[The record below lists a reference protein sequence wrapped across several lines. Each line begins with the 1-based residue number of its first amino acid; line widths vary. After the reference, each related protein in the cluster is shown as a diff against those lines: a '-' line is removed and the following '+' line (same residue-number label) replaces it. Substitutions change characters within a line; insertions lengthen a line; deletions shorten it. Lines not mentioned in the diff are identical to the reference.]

1 MRNLM
6 KQKSL
11 IFYKFVSVVFLLITI
26 SAHNSVAEM
35 PKSFADLAETV
46 SPSVVNITTST
57 VIEQISREQKPIVPK
72 GSPFEDLFKDFLERD
87 QNRKPRASS
96 ALGSGFIISEDGYIV
111 TNNHVIDKADEIEI
125 EFFSGRRLKA
135 KVVGLDPKTD
145 IALLKVDSDIPLPF
159 VSFGDS
165 DSGRVGDWV
174 MAVGNPLGQGFSVSV
189 GIISARKRELAG
201 AYDDFIQTDAAINRG
216 NSGGPLFN
224 TAGEVIGVNTAI
236 LSPNGGSIGI
246 GFSMSS
252 NVVSPVITQ
261 LKKFG
266 GTRRGWLGV
275 RIQDLTEDIA
285 EAIGIESID
294 GILVTEVPEGPA
306 KDGGIKSGDV
316 ILVFD
321 GIEVSNTKE
330 LVRVVGKTAVNKTV
344 NVVLL
349 RKGKKITIK
358 VRLGQRELAEATA
371 FPKNENPSAPVVELI
386 LGMSLS
392 VLNDSLRDEFNF
404 SKDVD
409 GLIVKDVLKDSE
421 AYEKGIRVGD
431 LIVEVAQEKPLSLS
445 IFKKLLQDSKSA
457 KKKSLLFLIKSEDR
471 LRFLSL
477 RLD

>member
-1 MRNLM
+1 M
-6 KQKSL
+6 
-11 IFYKFVSVVFLLITI
+11 
-26 SAHNSVAEM
+26 
-35 PKSFADLAETV
+35 
-46 SPSVVNITTST
+46 
-57 VIEQISREQKPIVPK
+57 
-72 GSPFEDLFKDFLERD
+72 
-87 QNRKPRASS
+87 
-96 ALGSGFIISEDGYIV
+96 
-111 TNNHVIDKADEIEI
+111 
-125 EFFSGRRLKA
+125 
-135 KVVGLDPKTD
+135 
-145 IALLKVDSDIPLPF
+145 
-159 VSFGDS
+159 
-165 DSGRVGDWV
+165 
-174 MAVGNPLGQGFSVSV
+174 
-189 GIISARKRELAG
+189 AG

-224 TAGEVIGVNTAI
+224 TSGEVIGVNTAI

-252 NVVSPVITQ
+252 NVVSPVVIQ

-266 GTRRGWLGV
+266 ETRRGWLGV
-275 RIQDLTEDIA
+275 RIQDLTKDIA

-344 NVVLL
+344 DVVLL
-349 RKGKKITIK
+349 RKGKEKTVK

-371 FPKNENPSAPVVELI
+371 FPKNENPSVPMVELI
-386 LGMSLS
+386 LGMSLT
-392 VLNDSLRDEFNF
+392 VLNDSLRSEFNL

-409 GLIVKDVLKDSE
+409 GLIVKDILKNSE
-421 AYEKGIRVGD
+421 AYEKGVRIGD
-431 LIVEVAQEKPLSLS
+431 VIAEVSQEKLVSLS

-457 KKKSLLFLIKSEDR
+457 KKKSLLFLIRSEGR

>member
-1 MRNLM
+1 
-6 KQKSL
+6 
-11 IFYKFVSVVFLLITI
+11 
-26 SAHNSVAEM
+26 
-35 PKSFADLAETV
+35 
-46 SPSVVNITTST
+46 
-57 VIEQISREQKPIVPK
+57 
-72 GSPFEDLFKDFLERD
+72 
-87 QNRKPRASS
+87 
-96 ALGSGFIISEDGYIV
+96 
-111 TNNHVIDKADEIEI
+111 
-125 EFFSGRRLKA
+125 
-135 KVVGLDPKTD
+135 
-145 IALLKVDSDIPLPF
+145 
-159 VSFGDS
+159 
-165 DSGRVGDWV
+165 

-224 TAGEVIGVNTAI
+224 TLGDVIGVNTAI

-252 NVVSPVITQ
+252 NVVSPVVAQ
-261 LKKFG
+261 LKEFG
-266 GTRRGWLGV
+266 ETRRGWLGV

-294 GILVTEVPEGPA
+294 GILVTEVPDGPA
-306 KDGGIKSGDV
+306 KDGGIKSGDI

-349 RKGKKITIK
+349 RKGKKRTVK

-371 FPKNENPSAPVVELI
+371 FPKNETPLAPVVELI
-386 LGMSLS
+386 LGMNLS
-392 VLNDSLRDEFNF
+392 VLNDSLRSEFNLD
-404 SKDVD
+404 SDAD
-409 GLIVKDVLKDSE
+409 GLIVQDILKSSE
-421 AYEKGIRVGD
+421 AYEKGIRIGD
-431 LIVEVAQEKPLSLS
+431 LIVEISQKKLQSLS
-445 IFKKLLQDSKSA
+445 TFKKLLQDSKSA
-457 KKKSLLFLIKSEDR
+457 QKKSLLFLIRSESR

>member
-1 MRNLM
+1 M
-6 KQKSL
+6 
-11 IFYKFVSVVFLLITI
+11 
-26 SAHNSVAEM
+26 
-35 PKSFADLAETV
+35 
-46 SPSVVNITTST
+46 
-57 VIEQISREQKPIVPK
+57 
-72 GSPFEDLFKDFLERD
+72 
-87 QNRKPRASS
+87 
-96 ALGSGFIISEDGYIV
+96 
-111 TNNHVIDKADEIEI
+111 
-125 EFFSGRRLKA
+125 
-135 KVVGLDPKTD
+135 
-145 IALLKVDSDIPLPF
+145 
-159 VSFGDS
+159 
-165 DSGRVGDWV
+165 
-174 MAVGNPLGQGFSVSV
+174 
-189 GIISARKRELAG
+189 
-201 AYDDFIQTDAAINRG
+201 
-216 NSGGPLFN
+216 
-224 TAGEVIGVNTAI
+224 
-236 LSPNGGSIGI
+236 
-246 GFSMSS
+246 
-252 NVVSPVITQ
+252 
-261 LKKFG
+261 
-266 GTRRGWLGV
+266 GV

-321 GIEVSNTKE
+321 GIEVSNTEE

-392 VLNDSLRDEFNF
+392 VLNDSSRGEFNF

-431 LIVEVAQEKPLSLS
+431 LIVEVAQEKLLSLS

>member
-1 MRNLM
+1 M
-6 KQKSL
+6 
-11 IFYKFVSVVFLLITI
+11 
-26 SAHNSVAEM
+26 
-35 PKSFADLAETV
+35 
-46 SPSVVNITTST
+46 
-57 VIEQISREQKPIVPK
+57 
-72 GSPFEDLFKDFLERD
+72 
-87 QNRKPRASS
+87 
-96 ALGSGFIISEDGYIV
+96 
-111 TNNHVIDKADEIEI
+111 
-125 EFFSGRRLKA
+125 
-135 KVVGLDPKTD
+135 
-145 IALLKVDSDIPLPF
+145 
-159 VSFGDS
+159 
-165 DSGRVGDWV
+165 
-174 MAVGNPLGQGFSVSV
+174 
-189 GIISARKRELAG
+189 
-201 AYDDFIQTDAAINRG
+201 
-216 NSGGPLFN
+216 
-224 TAGEVIGVNTAI
+224 IGVNTAI

-392 VLNDSLRDEFNF
+392 VLNDSSRGEFNF

-431 LIVEVAQEKPLSLS
+431 LIVEVAQEKLLSLS

>member
-1 MRNLM
+1 MEDLM

-11 IFYKFVSVVFLLITI
+11 TCYKFISVVFLLTI
-26 SAHNSVAEM
+26 FSVHNAVAEM

-57 VIEQISREQKPIVPK
+57 VIEEVTREQKPVVPK

-87 QNRKPRASS
+87 QNTKPRASS

-111 TNNHVIDKADEIEI
+111 TNNHVISKADEIEI
-125 EFFSGRRLKA
+125 ELFSGELLKA
-135 KVVGLDPKTD
+135 KVVGFDLKTD
-145 IALLKVDSDIPLPF
+145 IALLKVDSDVTLPF

-165 DSGRVGDWV
+165 DVGRVGDWV
-174 MAVGNPLGQGFSVSV
+174 MAVGNPLGQGFSVSI

-224 TAGEVIGVNTAI
+224 TLGDVIGVNTAI
-236 LSPNGGSIGI
+236 LSPTGGSVGI

-252 NVVSPVITQ
+252 NVVSQVVAQ
-261 LKKFG
+261 LKEFG
-266 GTRRGWLGV
+266 ETRRGWLGV

-294 GILVTEVPEGPA
+294 GILVTEVPDGPA
-306 KDGGIKSGDV
+306 KDGGIKSGDI

-321 GIEVSNTKE
+321 EIEVGDTKE
-330 LVRVVGKTAVNKTV
+330 LVRVVGKTAVDKTV

-349 RKGKKITIK
+349 RKGKRKTVR

-371 FPKNENPSAPVVELI
+371 FPSNETPSAPAVELI

-392 VLNDSLRDEFNF
+392 VLDDSLRSEFNLNT
-404 SKDVD
+404 DID
-409 GLIVKDVLKDSE
+409 GLIVRDILKDSE
-421 AYEKGIRVGD
+421 AYEKGIRVGH
-431 LIVEVAQEKPLSLS
+431 LIVEVSQKKLLSLS
-445 IFKKLLQDSKSA
+445 TFKKLLQDSKTA
-457 KKKSLLFLIKSEDR
+457 QKKSLLFLIRSENR